1 MGTGEVD
8 VMLTIAVVGPAQA
21 PPQVLSQAE
30 EVGRLLAA
38 RGHVVVTGGHGG
50 VMEAASRG
58 AAISGGLVLALLPG
72 SERDANPF
80 VTLAL
85 PTGLGEMRNA
95 LLVRVADAVVCVGG
109 SWGTLSEVAL
119 GLRTGVPVVMLHG
132 WSLPAGPVLADSP
145 QDAVRTAID
154 LATRYRGL
162 R

>member
-1 MGTGEVD
+1 MF
-8 VMLTIAVVGPAQA
+8 TIAVVGPAQA
-21 PPQVLSQAE
+21 PPEVLAQAE
-30 EVGRLLAA
+30 EVGRLLGR
-38 RGHVVVTGGHGG
+38 RGHTVVTGGHGG

-58 AAISGGLVLALLPG
+58 AAIADGLVLALLPG
-72 SERDANPF
+72 TERDANPF

-95 LLVRVADAVVCVGG
+95 LIVRVSDAVICVGG

-145 QDAVRTAID
+145 ADAVRKAID
-154 LATRYRGL
+154 LATRARGL